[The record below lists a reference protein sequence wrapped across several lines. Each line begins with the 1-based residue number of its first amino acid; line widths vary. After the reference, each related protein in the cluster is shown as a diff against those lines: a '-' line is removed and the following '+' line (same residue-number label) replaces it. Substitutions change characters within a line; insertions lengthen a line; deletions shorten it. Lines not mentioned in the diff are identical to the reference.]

1 MGHPG
6 LVLRYWLGSSLLHV
20 FSIIL
25 EQVVKDEFP
34 WERQKSKDK
43 LIYTKIFEALASI
56 TLSNILLTKAAHVTG
71 TNVNEGGKHPSP

>member
-1 MGHPG
+1 M
-6 LVLRYWLGSSLLHV
+6 

-25 EQVVKDEFP
+25 KQVVKDEFP

-56 TLSNILLTKAAHVTG
+56 MFSNILLTKAAHVTG
-71 TNVNEGGKHPSP
+71 MNVSEGGNHPSP